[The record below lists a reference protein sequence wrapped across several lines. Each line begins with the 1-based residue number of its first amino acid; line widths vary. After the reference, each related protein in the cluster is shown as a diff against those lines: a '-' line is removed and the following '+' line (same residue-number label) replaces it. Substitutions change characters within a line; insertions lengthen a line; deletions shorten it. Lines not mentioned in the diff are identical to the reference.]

1 MGGII
6 LPNGGHNRLN
16 CILLLMLFL
25 KIAFKLTTF
34 EGIDAH
40 KGAGGRRGFKGSNFF
55 HKSEIKHEKADP

>member
-1 MGGII
+1 VGGII

-16 CILLLMLFL
+16 CILLLVLFL

-40 KGAGGRRGFKGSNFF
+40 RGEGGRRVSKVQKFF
-55 HKSEIKHEKADP
+55 IKMQQNTKKRTP